1 MEGLKNT
8 LAFYQSLI
16 KKYQAAAKNHLDK
29 NGRSLK
35 EENPGKAY
43 AVLKKMGAQPGEC
56 MEEGSFRLTEH
67 VPDGLTDSRTD
78 RQTDR
83 HTDRQTAGQP
93 DIKTRVGRFTHNY
106 TKIMRFG
113 H

>member
-1 MEGLKNT
+1 MRFGHSEVATK
-8 LAFYQSLI
+8 
-16 KKYQAAAKNHLDK
+16 
-29 NGRSLK
+29 
-35 EENPGKAY
+35 
-43 AVLKKMGAQPGEC
+43 AVLTFLPLDRWSDRQQ
-56 MEEGSFRLTEH
+56 
-67 VPDGLTDSRTD
+67 D

-93 DIKTRVGRFTHNY
+93 DIKTKVGRFTHNY